1 MVTSEA
7 TSLKPL
13 HWREGVLSL
22 LDQTR
27 LPAEEV
33 WLEITDYREIVEAI
47 RGMRV
52 RGAPAIGIAGAYAVA
67 LAAMELANQPL
78 DEFVVGLAT
87 AAGSIAR
94 ARPTGANLGW
104 AVRRMLT
111 TASSAKTPGDATATL
126 VGEAVRIQMEDE
138 AANMAIGRL
147 GAELLPPHG
156 NVLTHCNAGAL
167 ATAGFG
173 TALGVIRSAWAD
185 GKLTRVFATETRPL
199 LQGSRL
205 TAWELAHDGID
216 ATILPDSAAGQLMRR
231 GEIQSVIVGA
241 DRITA
246 NGDVANKIGTYSLAV
261 LARENGVPFY
271 VAAPTSTIDTDLP
284 NGDAIP
290 IEERD
295 AREVTHLSGTR
306 IAADGVDALNPAF
319 DVTPSKYV
327 TAIITEL
334 EVLRA
339 PYGPAIAATME
350 AIRG

>member
-13 HWREGVLSL
+13 KWSEGLLLL

-33 WLEITDYREIVEAI
+33 WLEISDYREIVEAI
-47 RGMRV
+47 RDMRV
-52 RGAPAIGIAGAYAVA
+52 RGAPAIGIAGAYAVV
-67 LAAMELANQPL
+67 LAAKELANQPL
-78 DEFVVGLAT
+78 DVFAARLA
-87 AAGSIAR
+87 AAADSIAR

-104 AVRRMLT
+104 AVRRML
-111 TASSAKTPGDATATL
+111 AKARSAKTPGVAVTTL
-126 VGEAVRIQMEDE
+126 VEEAVRIQMEDE
-138 AANMAIGRL
+138 SANMAIGRL
-147 GAELLPPHG
+147 GAGLLQSHG
-156 NVLTHCNAGAL
+156 AILTHCNAGAL
-167 ATAGFG
+167 ATAGYG
-173 TALGVIRSAWAD
+173 TALGVIRSAWTD
-185 GKLTRVFATETRPL
+185 GKLSRVFATETRPL

-216 ATILPDSAAGQLMRR
+216 ATLLPDSAAGQLMRR
-231 GEIQSVIVGA
+231 GKVQSVVVGA
-241 DRITA
+241 DRIAA

-290 IEERD
+290 IEERE
-295 AREVTHLSGTR
+295 ASEVTHLGGTR
-306 IAADGVDALNPAF
+306 IAAEGVAALNPAF

-327 TAIITEL
+327 TAIVTEQK
-334 EVLRA
+334 VLRA

-350 AIRG
+350 ALRG

>member
-1 MVTSEA
+1 MVTSEV
-7 TSLKPL
+7 TLIKPH

-27 LPAEEV
+27 LSDEEV
-33 WLEITDYREIVEAI
+33 WLERSDYREIVGSI
-47 RGMRV
+47 RDMRV

-67 LAAMELANQPL
+67 LAAKELANQLL
-78 DEFVVGLAT
+78 DEFAVRLS
-87 AAGSIAR
+87 AAADSIAR

-104 AVRRMLT
+104 AVRRMLAT
-111 TASSAKTPGDATATL
+111 VRSAKTPGVAVATL
-126 VGEAVRIQMEDE
+126 VEEAVRIQIEDE
-138 AANMAIGRL
+138 TANMAIGRL
-147 GAELLPPHG
+147 GAELLPSHG
-156 NVLTHCNAGAL
+156 AILTHCNAGAL
-167 ATAGFG
+167 ATAGYG

-185 GKLTRVFATETRPL
+185 GKLSRVFATETRPL

-205 TAWELAHDGID
+205 TAWELAHYGID
-216 ATILPDSAAGQLMRR
+216 TTLLPDSAVGQIMRR
-231 GEIQSVIVGA
+231 GELQSVVVGA
-241 DRITA
+241 DRIAA

-290 IEERD
+290 IEERE
-295 AREVTHLSGTR
+295 ASEVTHLRGTR
-306 IAADGVDALNPAF
+306 IAAEGVAALNPAF

-327 TAIITEL
+327 TAIVTEQ
-334 EVLRA
+334 EALRS

-350 AIRG
+350 ALRG